1 MITIKIQ
8 TKGEPIEF
16 SARKIVYS
24 PIVDIVVIY
33 GAVSIPELLQ
43 SFRAPNGSLR
53 LPTYMHIEVE

>member
-16 SARKIVYS
+16 SACKIVYS

-33 GAVSIPELLQ
+33 GAGSIPELLQ